1 MTRIPFSNH
10 LVYKLIILN
19 ACGAAGVVW
28 GYSQGYVQTLFDG
41 DTTGIGYG
49 IVALFAV
56 GLAAVAERS
65 FKVSK
70 ALHELK
76 AWKKSAA
83 QFGAHRAGPPPDG
96 SKFTAKQAY
105 IGDIAV
111 WLVTLGLIG
120 NIVGFAIAISNLD
133 LSGGADAALGAIGS
147 MVAGMKV
154 AFYTT
159 LIGTALGLWID
170 INFRVLSTATELF
183 QQDAVK

>member
-10 LVYKLIILN
+10 LVYKLVILN

-28 GYSQGYVQTLFDG
+28 GYSQGYVQTLFQG

-65 FKVSK
+65 YKVGK
-70 ALHELK
+70 ALNALK
-76 AWKKSAA
+76 TWHATIEAGGFPGKK
-83 QFGAHRAGPPPDG
+83 PDG

-133 LSGGADAALGAIGS
+133 LSGGADAALQAIGQ
-147 MVAGMKV
+147 MVAGMKI
-154 AFYTT
+154 AFYVT

-170 INFRVLSTATELF
+170 VNFRILTTATDLF
-183 QQDAVK
+183 AKDAAK

>member
-19 ACGAAGVVW
+19 ACGAAGAVW
-28 GYSQGYVQTLFDG
+28 GYSQGYITTLFEG
-41 DTTGIGYG
+41 ETTGIGYG

-65 FKVSK
+65 VKVSR
-70 ALHELK
+70 ALNSLK
-76 AWKKSAA
+76 RWDALLAA
-83 QFGAHRAGPPPDG
+83 GKYPPMKDRPDG
-96 SKFTAKQAY
+96 SKFAAKSAY

-120 NIVGFAIAISNLD
+120 NIVGFAVAINGLD
-133 LSGGADAALGAIGS
+133 LSGGADAALQALGQMIS
-147 MVAGMKV
+147 GMKV

-159 LIGTALGLWID
+159 LIGTACGLWVD
-170 INFRVLSTATELF
+170 INFRILTTATDLF
-183 QQDAVK
+183 AKDAAK